1 MRRSLMKILL
11 ASWKGSLHELAQV
24 LLRRPCGDPSE
35 VLSKRFLD
43 DLAQVIFRLWGS
55 CSDPPEFLVG
65 SSCRDPW
72 WNPPRGPCM
81 ISYRSLWED
90 LVEILLNSSVKR
102 SLHLLALGSWRCSAW
117 VLVWQF
123 FWGLRRKFLYE
134 DLVRYSIKKVLF
146 WRPYEILLDVLVW
159 GSGMKSWWVD
169 IALLHAPKQI
179 PAADAAVSDNV

>member
-1 MRRSLMKILL
+1 
-11 ASWKGSLHELAQV
+11 
-24 LLRRPCGDPSE
+24 
-35 VLSKRFLD
+35 
-43 DLAQVIFRLWGS
+43 
-55 CSDPPEFLVG
+55 
-65 SSCRDPW
+65 
-72 WNPPRGPCM
+72 M

-159 GSGMKSWWVD
+159 GCGMKSWWVD

-179 PAADAAVSDNV
+179 PAADAAVPIMSNLTCYCFIATVAGISYFDLLPTTLFGASCRRCNLCIYNNNNN